1 MDTNK
6 EYIQIMIESL
16 RKKNE
21 VLDRLIE
28 LNRQQKFMLQNPNL
42 SPQEFEQNMQ
52 YKSEQVEQLN
62 TLDEGFEQLFSNV
75 REELDQNREL
85 YADEI
90 HQMQDNIRKI
100 TEKVNTIQTQEIRNK
115 ASVENKFTDIRR
127 QVKGVRNSQRVV
139 KQYYDNM
146 MSHRNAG
153 AVSVIDNKK

>member
-62 TLDEGFEQLFSNV
+62 TLDEGFEQLFANV

-90 HQMQDNIRKI
+90 HQMQDYIRKI

-153 AVSVIDNKK
+153 ASSIIDNKK